1 MPFGAFVQILPG
13 KDGMVHISELAQ
25 HRVPDVESVVN
36 IGDELEVM
44 VINID
49 GMGRID
55 LSHRA
60 LLEESNQDGGDSFD
74 TSRSE
79 TRGSR
84 GRNDREDRGARGGGE
99 RGSRRQPRDFDSDR
113 RPPRSDRSS
122 RDDDSSSGDRRP
134 RRQTGGYDG
143 SGRRSGPPRRR

>member
-1 MPFGAFVQILPG
+1 MPFGAFLQILPG

-74 TSRSE
+74 TSSSE
-79 TRGSR
+79 TRESR
-84 GRNDREDRGARGGGE
+84 GRNDREDRGSRGG

-113 RPPRSDRSS
+113 RPPRSERSS
-122 RDDDSSSGDRRP
+122 RDDGSSGDRRP